1 MQLIPKKRTAP
12 EFMDLVHDAYDLE
25 VLEGSLADIRVV
37 NRYLGDQRALLKHLS
52 LKTAGMGTCSILDIA
67 TGSADLPVAI
77 ADWAAK
83 TGMRANITG
92 VDINE
97 HTIGIARTQTAG
109 YCGIKLEVADALSL
123 PYPDRSFDFVI
134 CSKTT
139 HHLDDQDVVRLIREM
154 LRVAR
159 RGYIIMDLRR
169 SWIAWAL
176 ITLLTR
182 LFTRNRMTRHDGP
195 LSVLKSFTPIELAA
209 FASSAGASD
218 FTVHKEPFWL
228 LVLSGDVR

>member
-1 MQLIPKKRTAP
+1 MPLIPKKRTAP
-12 EFMDLVHDAYDLE
+12 EFMDLPHDAYELE

-52 LKTAGMGTCSILDIA
+52 LKSAGMGTCSILDIA

-77 ADWAAK
+77 ADWAEK

-97 HTIGIARTQTAG
+97 HTIGIARMHTAG
-109 YCGIKLEVADALSL
+109 YSGIKLEVADALNL
-123 PYPDRSFDFVI
+123 PYPDSSFDFVI
-134 CSKTT
+134 CSKVT
-139 HHLDDQDVVRLIREM
+139 HHLDNQDVVRLMREM

-159 RGYIIMDLRR
+159 RSYIIMDLRR

-176 ITLLTR
+176 ISFLTR

-195 LSVLKSFTPIELAA
+195 LSVLKSFTSGELAKL
-209 FASSAGASD
+209 ASNAGASN
-218 FTVHKEPFWL
+218 FTLHREPFWL
-228 LVLSGDVR
+228 LILSGDVR